1 MKVPAVFIVTATVLD
16 PELRAPFAGIVVFG
30 SVEVN
35 DVVSVIVVTR
45 FQFAS
50 TARMVTLKAVPAVC
64 GLGVPVF
71 PVAVPGA
78 AISPGSRSCSL
89 ANGPALTG
97 MDELVFAVFVLSVAF
112 RPIVIVSS
120 PLVPKTLRMPAIT
133 DALPATSA
141 PPSL

>member
-1 MKVPAVFIVTATVLD
+1 MVAAPALTVNNGLVSDGFAGCVTSLAVIVKVPAVFIVTATVLD

-35 DVVSVIVVTR
+35 EVVSVTVVTR
-45 FQFAS
+45 FQFVS

-78 AISPGSRSCSL
+78 AISPGSSSCSL
-89 ANGPALTG
+89 ANGPAFTV
-97 MDELVFAVFVLSVAF
+97 MDALVFAVFVLSVASLA
-112 RPIVIVSS
+112 VIV
-120 PLVPKTLRMPAIT
+120 
-133 DALPATSA
+133 
-141 PPSL
+141 